1 MTLKVG
7 GIVLDTADP
16 EPLANFWSKATGF
29 PVDFAVEGFAQLK
42 TDDSIGH
49 FFFIQVP
56 EGKTAKNRCH
66 IDYEVDSDR
75 EAEVERLVGLG
86 ASVVATHSMDD
97 GFTWTTMQ
105 DPEGNE
111 FCVSEAHS

>member
-7 GIVLDTADP
+7 GIALDAEDTGA
-16 EPLANFWSKATGF
+16 LANFWSQATGF

-42 TDDSIGH
+42 TDESFGH
-49 FFFIQVP
+49 FFFIKVP

-75 EAEVERLVGLG
+75 EGEIKRLVGLG
-86 ASVVATHSMDD
+86 AREVATSQMDD
-97 GFTWTTMQ
+97 GFTWTVMQ

-111 FCVSEAHS
+111 FCVSEKHS